1 MSTLVKKYFAFR
13 AIVEDKDASNM
24 GEYVTIGAI
33 VIIGVL
39 GALEL
44 FSGAVSRTLSNLAS
58 ALN

>member
-1 MSTLVKKYFAFR
+1 MSKLVEKYFVFR
-13 AIVEDKDASNM
+13 AVLADRKASNM

>member
-1 MSTLVKKYFAFR
+1 MSTLVKKYFVFR
-13 AIVEDKDASNM
+13 AVLADNKASNM

>member
-1 MSTLVKKYFAFR
+1 MTTLVKKYFVFR
-13 AIVEDKDASNM
+13 AVLEDKKGSNM